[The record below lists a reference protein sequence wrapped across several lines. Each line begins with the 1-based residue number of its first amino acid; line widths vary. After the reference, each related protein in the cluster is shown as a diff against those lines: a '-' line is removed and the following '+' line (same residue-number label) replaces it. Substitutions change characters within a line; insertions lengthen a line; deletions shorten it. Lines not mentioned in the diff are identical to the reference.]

1 MLEIDGNEF
10 KTQEAAD
17 YVYQAGLWM
26 YTSGR
31 ADLYDWNKRYCFMQ
45 RSVGYIK
52 MASELEPYNPRIIWL
67 DALYSE
73 ASEKSSGYMLNLMGD
88 LLSRQKLS
96 AENGYKKSGVR
107 SLLSGLIYG
116 LNSYA
121 RMVASG
127 TNWWKVW

>member
-1 MLEIDGNEF
+1 MLEINGVEF

-17 YVYQAGLWM
+17 CVYQSELWM

-45 RSVGYIK
+45 RSIGYIK
-52 MASELEPYNPRIIWL
+52 MASELEPYNPHIIWL
-67 DALYSE
+67 DGLYSE
-73 ASEKSSGYMLNLMGD
+73 ASDKSSGYMLNLMKD
-88 LLSRQKLS
+88 LISRQKLS
-96 AENGYKKSGVR
+96 TENGYTKRIDSDLK
-107 SLLSGLIYG
+107 YG
-116 LNSYA
+116 LKVYT